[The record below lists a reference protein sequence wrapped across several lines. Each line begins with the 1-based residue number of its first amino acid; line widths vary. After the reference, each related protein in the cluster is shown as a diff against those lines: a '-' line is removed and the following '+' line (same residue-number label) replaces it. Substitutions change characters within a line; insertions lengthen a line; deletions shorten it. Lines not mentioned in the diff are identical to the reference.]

1 MRGAAVLPPES
12 RRSGGWR
19 FHSDI
24 SLFLSLSFCFF
35 ISGKGDGEGEPA
47 DVRMS
52 GQPGNCYGGILNGVW
67 AYEGDTADGKR
78 FYSRDTGNNERYR
91 GVIHLYFDKDSDNGK
106 SPGGCGEGAAYNN
119 KWYIDEQKPSTT
131 AANDLDGD
139 GSCFTYLSSRLPDTS
154 GSLAPPASAE
164 WTLQCNGKWTGTTLF
179 FQPICET
186 PAPDWTYTFPDEWT
200 TVLAGC
206 GNGIARQRTAAESC
220 PARGGCDCQN
230 RRATLPTE
238 TEPQE
243 PCQSSSDG
251 EGDPAD
257 VWMGGQPV
265 GCNGG
270 GLNGAWAYEG
280 DTADGK
286 RYYSRAVGSVYAS
299 NGFPVMYLYFD
310 RDSDNGQNPAVC
322 GTGAKGNN
330 DWHIDNNKPST
341 TAAQDLDGDYGCVGF
356 AASIQPDTSGSPTPP
371 ATTEWG
377 VTCSGQVAFMTLS
390 FDPIACET
398 PAPDW
403 TYTYPDEWTVV
414 NAGCGTGI
422 ARQRTEIESCPARGG
437 CDDCQNQRDAKTA
450 TEMRPPCAD
459 GEGDPADMRVSGQ
472 RSECR
477 DGHLNGVWSYEG
489 DTADGKR
496 YYSHNTG
503 RNPAVV
509 FLYFDKDPD
518 NGRNP
523 GVCGADNRWLIHV
536 KPNTTAVQD
545 LDGDNGC
552 TGFAFSP
559 EDTSGSLTPPASARW
574 KVACSGQLTY
584 TMLSFD
590 PICDDT
596 FWTYTY
602 PEGWTDVGC
611 EGGSR
616 AWQRTEI
623 ESCPARGGCNCAK
636 RRKSETET
644 RAFSSGFGSGGDGT
658 VCATTTIT
666 TTTMTTT
673 TMTTISTTFTTTTTA
688 TTTTSKPCKCVASD
702 KAWCSAEVTPNGC
715 AGAEESCCRATAC
728 PNVKQ
733 SVLDGKASSCPHAN
747 SLPDVCRY
755 HHTEQMSCKDFCA
768 TGLTNPME
776 CHSVHSSYYS
786 TKPAF
791 KCNRDD
797 ATTLNC
803 DKEPSDGELGHLIC
817 LCKSPFKTA
826 NFVIKGV
833 TATTTT
839 RELLVVTTTS
849 ATELHRRRQLHQRR
863 QQQRLRQQRL
873 RQQA

>member
-1 MRGAAVLPPES
+1 M
-12 RRSGGWR
+12 
-19 FHSDI
+19 
-24 SLFLSLSFCFF
+24 
-35 ISGKGDGEGEPA
+35 SGKGDGDGEPA

-179 FQPICET
+179 FQPICES

-206 GNGIARQRTAAESC
+206 GTGISRQRTAAESC

-243 PCQSSSDG
+243 PCQSSPDG

-299 NGFPVMYLYFD
+299 NGFPVLYLYFD
-310 RDSDNGQNPAVC
+310 RDSDNGQNPVVC

-341 TAAQDLDGDYGCVGF
+341 TAAQDLDGDNGCVGF

-390 FDPIACET
+390 SQPICET

-403 TYTYPDEWTVV
+403 SYIYPDEWTVV

-422 ARQRTEIESCPARGG
+422 AQQRIEVEACPARRGCGCTNRQSPESDKVMQLRCMTATTVTTVTTVNPCLCYNNQKHKCVGG
-437 CDDCQNQRDAKTA
+437 KSVFFSSTCLDLDDGLTSTTCCSDGGVLQDLVEATEEATPPIATTVKTA
-450 TEMRPPCAD
+450 
-459 GEGDPADMRVSGQ
+459 Q
-472 RSECR
+472 
-477 DGHLNGVWSYEG
+477 
-489 DTADGKR
+489 TA
-496 YYSHNTG
+496 
-503 RNPAVV
+503 
-509 FLYFDKDPD
+509 
-518 NGRNP
+518 
-523 GVCGADNRWLIHV
+523 
-536 KPNTTAVQD
+536 
-545 LDGDNGC
+545 
-552 TGFAFSP
+552 
-559 EDTSGSLTPPASARW
+559 TS
-574 KVACSGQLTY
+574 
-584 TMLSFD
+584 
-590 PICDDT
+590 
-596 FWTYTY
+596 
-602 PEGWTDVGC
+602 
-611 EGGSR
+611 
-616 AWQRTEI
+616 
-623 ESCPARGGCNCAK
+623 
-636 RRKSETET
+636 
-644 RAFSSGFGSGGDGT
+644 
-658 VCATTTIT
+658 TTTKTPI
-666 TTTMTTT
+666 
-673 TMTTISTTFTTTTTA
+673 TTA
-688 TTTTSKPCKCVASD
+688 TI
-702 KAWCSAEVTPNGC
+702 
-715 AGAEESCCRATAC
+715 TA
-728 PNVKQ
+728 
-733 SVLDGKASSCPHAN
+733 
-747 SLPDVCRY
+747 
-755 HHTEQMSCKDFCA
+755 
-768 TGLTNPME
+768 
-776 CHSVHSSYYS
+776 
-786 TKPAF
+786 
-791 KCNRDD
+791 
-797 ATTLNC
+797 
-803 DKEPSDGELGHLIC
+803 
-817 LCKSPFKTA
+817 
-826 NFVIKGV
+826 
-833 TATTTT
+833 
-839 RELLVVTTTS
+839 RELVVTTTTTTTTTTTSMRTTTFSKGPTLPATTTTAQS
-849 ATELHRRRQLHQRR
+849 ALATLPTATVAYTDEEGNGTQVKGAGGGCQHHRDGRSGY
-863 QQQRLRQQRL
+863 
-873 RQQA
+873 